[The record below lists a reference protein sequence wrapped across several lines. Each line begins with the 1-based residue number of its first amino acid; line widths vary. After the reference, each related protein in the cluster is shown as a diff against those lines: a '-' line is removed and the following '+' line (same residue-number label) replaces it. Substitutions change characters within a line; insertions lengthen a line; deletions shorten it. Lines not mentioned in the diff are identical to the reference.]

1 MLKRRIV
8 FGDSET
14 DKRLLTAT
22 IEALNS
28 LKTQWDYTTE
38 YDDSTGK
45 MTLYFWQRQT
55 GGFDAKQDE

>member
-28 LKTQWDYTTE
+28 DVLKVRYDYTVE
-38 YDDSTGK
+38 CDDSTGK
-45 MTLYFWQRQT
+45 MTLFFWRRAT
-55 GGFDAKQDE
+55 GGFDAQ